1 MCKFFLIASLIF
13 TINISAQVTISADS
27 ILFSQIFTGSTDSF
41 SVYIKN
47 QSDRQSDIKVNNIKN
62 VYSISDTLL
71 SIPSNDSSIVW
82 IKYRPNQNVI
92 DNDLIF
98 ITSDDSLVGTVISLS
113 GSGKFG
119 DSYDAT
125 TFNLYDTQLKT
136 ALTQLVSGH
145 TSLGYNLARDKM
157 FMEFDNQRVNGQGA
171 TVNTLECVYTGRLAI
186 GYTSRT
192 DAQSP
197 TYNFNT
203 EHTWP
208 QSNFGEAE
216 PMKSDLYHLYP
227 TDVTANSMRANYPF
241 GKVVS
246 NITWQVG
253 GSKLGNNSSGQIVFE
268 PRDIHKG
275 DVSRSMFYFITRY
288 PVNYGGFFTQ
298 VQENV
303 FREWNKIDTVGVI
316 ESSRNNAIA
325 LLQLKRNPYI
335 DHPEFIDRIYS
346 FATSNVR
353 PTFAELNL
361 LPLKVEF
368 DSTLVSTSSSNQ
380 IYIANSGSA
389 QLNIDSITISDPRFT
404 SNNNYTSIE
413 SYSFRKIQVEFNPD
427 SIKNYNATLTVYSD
441 GGIKNI
447 LLTGIGKDNSV
458 NVGDDVSLPIAF
470 TLEQNYPNPFNP
482 STKIR
487 YTIPTITSGSSSRA
501 ESRELGSLVQLK
513 VYDVLGNEVATLVD
527 EYKTAGNYIVNFDAS
542 NLSSGIY
549 FYQLRSGNYLE
560 TKKLTLLK

>member
-1 MCKFFLIASLIF
+1 MTKSIFLSVLFFSISL
-13 TINISAQVTISADS
+13 NAQISVSTDS
-27 ILFSQIFTGSTDSF
+27 VLFSQTFTGSADSF

-47 QSDRQSDIKVNNIKN
+47 DNQQTSEIRVNNLKN
-62 VYSISDTLL
+62 VYSLSDTML
-71 SIPSNDSSIVW
+71 SIPPNDSSIVW
-82 IKYRPNQNVI
+82 IKYNPNQNVI
-92 DNDLIF
+92 DNDLVF
-98 ITSDDSLVGTVISLS
+98 ITSDDSTIGSVIKLI

-119 DSYDAT
+119 DIYDAT
-125 TFNLYDTQLKT
+125 TFNLYDIQLKIV
-136 ALTQLVSGH
+136 LTQLVSGH

-157 FMEFDNQRVNGQGA
+157 FMEFDNQRVNGQGTA
-171 TVNTLECVYTGRLAI
+171 QNTIECVYTGRLAV
-186 GYTSRT
+186 GYINRT
-192 DAQSP
+192 DAFN
-197 TYNFNT
+197 NFSINT

-208 QSNFGEAE
+208 QSNFDEAE

-227 TDVTANSMRANYPF
+227 TDVTANSIRANYPL

-253 GSKLGNNSSGQIVFE
+253 GSKLGINSSGQPVFE

-288 PVNYGGFFTQ
+288 PVNYGNFLTQ
-298 VQENV
+298 TQENV
-303 FREWNKIDTVGVI
+303 FREWNKFDTVGVI
-316 ESSRNNAIA
+316 ESNRNNAIA

-346 FATSNVR
+346 FATSNIR

-368 DSTLVSTSSSNQ
+368 DSTLISTSSSNQ

-389 QLNIDSITISDPRFT
+389 QLNIDSITISDPRFS
-404 SNNNYTSIE
+404 SNNNHVVIE
-413 SYSFRKIQVEFNPD
+413 SYSFSKIKIDFNPD

-447 LLTGIGKDNSV
+447 LLNGIGKDNSV
-458 NVGDDVSLPIAF
+458 NVEDESITPIAF

-482 STKIR
+482 STKI
-487 YTIPTITSGSSSRA
+487 IWQAPVGSW
-501 ESRELGSLVQLK
+501 QTLK
-513 VYDVLGNEVATLVD
+513 VYDVLGNEAATLVD
-527 EYKTAGNYIVNFDAS
+527 QYRDAGNYEADFNPAS
-542 NLSSGIY
+542 SIKNPASGVY
-549 FYQLRSGNYLE
+549 FYRLQAGDFVQTR
-560 TKKLTLLK
+560 KMILLK

>member
-1 MCKFFLIASLIF
+1 MYKFFLIASLIF
-13 TINISAQVTISADS
+13 TTNICAQVSVSADS

-47 QSDRQSDIKVNNIKN
+47 QSDRQSDIKVNNIKT
-62 VYSISDTLL
+62 VYSTSDSMI
-71 SIPSNDSSIVW
+71 SIPPNDSSIVW
-82 IKYRPNQNVI
+82 IKYHPNQNVI

-119 DSYDAT
+119 DIYDAT

-171 TVNTLECVYTGRLAI
+171 TVNTLECVYTGRLAV

-192 DAQSP
+192 IAQNP
-197 TYNFNT
+197 PYNFNT

-227 TDVTANSMRANYPF
+227 TDITANSMRANYPF

-268 PRDIHKG
+268 PRDVHKG

-303 FREWNKIDTVGVI
+303 FREWNKFDKVGVI
-316 ESSRNNAIA
+316 ESNRNNAIA

-404 SNNNYTSIE
+404 SDGNTASIE

-427 SIKNYNATLTVYSD
+427 SIKNYNATLTVYSN

-482 STKIR
+482 NTRISW
-487 YTIPTITSGSSSRA
+487 
-501 ESRELGSLVQLK
+501 
-513 VYDVLGNEVATLVD
+513 
-527 EYKTAGNYIVNFDAS
+527 
-542 NLSSGIY
+542 
-549 FYQLRSGNYLE
+549 
-560 TKKLTLLK
+560 

>member
-13 TINISAQVTISADS
+13 TINISAQVSVSADS
-27 ILFSQIFTGSTDSF
+27 ILFSQIFISSTDSF

-47 QSDRQSDIKVNNIKN
+47 QSDRQSDIKVNNIKS

-71 SIPSNDSSIVW
+71 SIPSNDSNIVW
-82 IKYRPNQNVI
+82 IKYNPNQNVI

-125 TFNLYDTQLKT
+125 TFNKYDSELKT
-136 ALTQLVSGH
+136 ALTTLVNNH

-253 GSKLGNNSSGQIVFE
+253 GSKLGNNNSGQIVFE
-268 PRDIHKG
+268 PRDVHKG

-303 FREWNKIDTVGVI
+303 FREWNKFDTVGLI
-316 ESSRNNAIA
+316 ESNRNNAIA

-335 DHPEFIDRIYS
+335 DHPEFVDRIFS

-404 SNNNYTSIE
+404 SNNNSVAIE
-413 SYSFRKIQVEFNPD
+413 AYSFSKIQIEFNPD
-427 SIKNYNATLTVYSD
+427 SIKNYDATLTVYSN

-447 LLTGIGKDNSV
+447 LLTGIGKDNAV
-458 NVGDDVSLPIAF
+458 NVENKTLSPIAF
-470 TLEQNYPNPFNP
+470 TLKQNYPNPFNP
-482 STKIR
+482 STTIR
-487 YTIPTITSGSSSRA
+487 YTMPTITSGSSSRA
-501 ESRELGSLVQLK
+501 ESRELGSLV
-513 VYDVLGNEVATLVD
+513 
-527 EYKTAGNYIVNFDAS
+527 
-542 NLSSGIY
+542 
-549 FYQLRSGNYLE
+549 
-560 TKKLTLLK
+560 